1 MGAAP
6 RLGAGIN
13 AIGGGL
19 PPRSRAA
26 VRPPRGFGLPP
37 QKEVNQGGRPAA
49 APFNQPQAGRG
60 QAGRERRQLREVE
73 QIERLAAADAAKR
86 SGKPDVRAALEMATV
101 NVCSLR
107 DPKRRRERLRQLLN
121 SQLLNHNG
129 EIQVFCLQETWIADA
144 AGVDELREEWLSIAG
159 VDSWVVA
166 APCPDGDPAA
176 GVAILYASRHGSPT
190 AQALILESEHVEASG
205 RRCAAAV
212 RCGEWA
218 FTVAC
223 VYAPAQAAKRVQFFA
238 NTAFF
243 DRIDADDLVAAGDW
257 NSCIDDHNPNG
268 VQRRVG
274 DGNTLRGFF
283 RHLGATD
290 AYRHLHPCAPG
301 FTCVRSRAVAGD
313 GGSDS
318 DGDGGGGGGG
328 SFSKTRIDTFAVSG
342 ACVNRTVRCDTAPYL
357 ASDHFAVTLRIELV
371 APGNSAPAWFR
382 FPAHLSRSAVVA
394 DRVQRAA
401 NIFKELRAG
410 GVEPGEAWVRTK
422 VCLSY
427 LLRGAVITTK
437 LREQEHQRNT
447 LRRLRDAAT
456 RIEGHRAAE
465 VDMDA
470 YVNLVRAET
479 AAEVR
484 RTVAQRLRG
493 APTLRRESE
502 RARTAFFNLI
512 RRRRPR
518 TVIRSLQTGV
528 GAATTTS
535 DPELIRTTLDAFYS
549 RLFQGHLG
557 TNPGEL
563 DKAFCG
569 ASLDK
574 LLEHVAPRLSQ
585 EMRDMLGAPI
595 TLAELKVAALAAPPG
610 RTPGSDGIPA
620 ELYKVHWDELGPALL
635 ELYTSAIASGELPQE
650 LTEAIVTLMLKKDS
664 DAELPGSYRP
674 LSLINT
680 DYKILARV
688 LAARLKLVIGAVCG
702 PGQAAYVPERSI
714 FECTETVTSAIKI
727 MAELDSEYAEGA
739 LIFFDAEKAFDI
751 VQHAALFDRVMARM
765 GFGAPFI
772 RMVKLLYKGAGVRLL
787 VNSKL
792 GRRLLLLRGVRQGDP
807 LSGFLYIILGELR
820 RAAILEI
827 QRVNRLQQLPDR
839 WGLQLGSALSQLT
852 MFADDATYLLANWRY
867 IIYVMQANALY
878 NVSTGSRTN
887 AKKSRLLMPGV
898 ITAAARAGARVHKLV
913 PLGDGVVM
921 RYLGISIGRGLT
933 DEQRWRSVLDGLAAK
948 IADVRKIH
956 LSLTGRALVARVYL
970 CSRLWYVAA
979 AVHLPDA
986 IVAQINRMV
995 YNYINGSARTDRT
1008 KAGRLPRARMQRS
1021 VANGGVGAVNIAP
1034 VALANRFRVLAMVA
1048 HGRNRGVTAIST
1060 RAHFGRT
1067 VSQAVG
1073 PRAWV
1078 LPAVM
1083 PPWRSSPD
1091 AAAWKRVVFSAAK
1104 LQPAAAGPQARATNI
1119 FFNDQICVRG
1129 RMLRGTTVAEQ
1140 LMIRHRITRV
1150 WQILQMLRQPAALE
1164 TYEASFTAAERA
1176 KRPMVA
1182 VAGAKPRAADIHSVA
1197 AALPLPLLPECVVTP
1212 PPPGT
1217 LLRCRLPP
1225 EERAARGL
1233 PVAVRVTHLE
1243 PPNAVCEGGTVT
1255 ETNAVILPGPA
1266 TLPLPTLAAHYSAVF
1281 ATTSTPFVTT
1291 AHGFVHEGADTF
1303 DRLVFTVRG
1312 MEIPARDM
1320 RTRHFAALLQE
1331 KARAAELSKALPL
1344 VEKWGVALGGLPLP
1358 ANFVLTGGRG
1368 FFVWLSKTDL
1378 LSASQRNFMFL
1389 LMHRRL
1395 AVGSFLKHLGIA
1407 GVLGMCVWCAA
1418 CAPPR
1423 AVEETTEHLMW
1434 ECPATRAMW
1443 EHALTVAAVA
1453 LPARRLFGCKA
1464 ARPGDWS
1471 LERYRDIIFAPL
1483 PLAPHGPSHRATA
1496 AELAVWR
1503 IIRGEAIWA
1512 IWTLRNSQY
1521 SFPDKPAQPHYAV
1534 ERVASLFDVRLCQRI
1549 IEEIYSPSRG
1559 LTAAHWSHLVGVKG
1573 LTLQFNAVIGG
1584 AEHELEP
1591 ANDRHPR

>member
-1 MGAAP
+1 MRVGTGVAP
-6 RLGAGIN
+6 RLGADIN
-13 AIGGGL
+13 AIDGGQ
-19 PPRSRAA
+19 PPRLRAA
-26 VRPPRGFGLPP
+26 ARPPRGLGLPP
-37 QKEVNQGGRPAA
+37 QKEVNQGGGPAV
-49 APFNQPQAGRG
+49 APFNPKLAGRG
-60 QAGRERRQLREVE
+60 RRQLREVE
-73 QIERLAAADAAKR
+73 QIEKLAAADAAKR
-86 SGKPDVRAALEMATV
+86 SGKPEARAALEMATV

-107 DPKRRRERLRQLLN
+107 DPGRRRERLRQLLN
-121 SQLLNHNG
+121 SPLLNHNG
-129 EIQVFCLQETWIADA
+129 EIQVFCLQETWIDSDA
-144 AGVDELREEWLSIAG
+144 GIDELRADWQNIAG
-159 VDSWVVA
+159 ADSWVVA
-166 APCPDGDPAA
+166 APCPAGDPAA
-176 GVAILYASRHGSPT
+176 GVAILYASRHASPT
-190 AQALILESEHVEASG
+190 AQALILEGEHVEASG
-205 RRCAAAV
+205 RRCAATV

-223 VYAPAQAAKRVQFFA
+223 VYAPAQAAKRAQFFA

-243 DRIDADDLVAAGDW
+243 DRIDANDLVAAGDW
-257 NSCIDDHNPNG
+257 NSCVDDHNPNG
-268 VQRRVG
+268 VRRRAR
-274 DGNTLRGFF
+274 DGNTLREFF

-290 AYRHLHPCAPG
+290 AYRHLHPNAPG
-301 FTCVRSRAVAGD
+301 FTCVRPSAVAD
-313 GGSDS
+313 DDGSDS
-318 DGDGGGGGGG
+318 DGEGGDRGVGG

-342 ACVNRTVRCDTAPYL
+342 VCLGRTVRCDTAPYL
-357 ASDHFAVTLRIELV
+357 ATDHFAVTLCIELV
-371 APGNSAPAWFR
+371 APGNPASAWFR
-382 FPAHLSRSAVVA
+382 FPAHLARSAVVA
-394 DRVQRAA
+394 ERVQRAA
-401 NIFKELRAG
+401 NIFKELRAS

-437 LREQEHQRNT
+437 LREQEHQRST
-447 LRRLRDAAT
+447 LRRLRAAAS
-456 RIEGHRAAE
+456 RIEGHLAAE

-479 AAEVR
+479 AAEAR
-484 RTVAQRLRG
+484 RTVAKRLRG

-502 RARTAFFNLI
+502 RARTAFYNLL

-518 TVIRSLQTGV
+518 TVIRSLRTGV
-528 GAATTTS
+528 GIATTS

-569 ASLDK
+569 ASLDR

-765 GFGAPFI
+765 GFGASFI

-852 MFADDATYLLANWRY
+852 MFADDATYLLAHWRY
-867 IIYVMQANALY
+867 ICYVMQANELY

-887 AKKSRLLMPGV
+887 ASKSRLLMPGV
-898 ITAAARAGARVHKLV
+898 ISAAARAGALVHKLV
-913 PLGDGVVM
+913 PLGNGVVM
-921 RYLGISIGRGLT
+921 RYLGISIGRSLT

-948 IADVRKIH
+948 IVSVRKIH

-1008 KAGRLPRARMQRS
+1008 KAGRLSRACMQRS
-1021 VANGGVGAVNIAP
+1021 IANGGVGAVDIAA
-1034 VALANRFRVLAMVA
+1034 VALANRFRVLAAVA
-1048 HGRNRGVTAIST
+1048 LGANRGVTAIST
-1060 RAHFGRT
+1060 RAHFGQT

-1073 PRAWV
+1073 PLAWV
-1078 LPAVM
+1078 IPAVS
-1083 PPWRSSPD
+1083 PPRRLSPE

-1104 LQPAAAGPQARATNI
+1104 LQPAAAGSQARATNI

-1129 RMLRGTTVAEQ
+1129 RMLRGTSVAEQ
-1140 LMIRHRITRV
+1140 LMIKHRITRV
-1150 WQILQMLRQPAALE
+1150 WQILQMQLRPAKLDS
-1164 TYEASFTAAERA
+1164 YEASFTAEERA
-1176 KRPMVA
+1176 TRPMVA
-1182 VAGAKPRAADIHSVA
+1182 VAGAKPRAADILAVA
-1197 AALPLPLLPECVVTP
+1197 AALSQPLVQFACDASP
-1212 PPPGT
+1212 PAPGT
-1217 LLRCRLPP
+1217 LLLCRLAP
-1225 EERAARGL
+1225 EERAAQGL
-1233 PVAVRVTHLE
+1233 PAAVRVILLA
-1243 PPNAVCEGGTVT
+1243 PPNAVCEGGTMT

-1266 TLPLPTLAAHYSAVF
+1266 MLPLATIAANYSAVF
-1281 ATTSTPFVTT
+1281 ATTSTPLVTT
-1291 AHGFVHEGADTF
+1291 AHGFVHTGAGTG
-1303 DRLVFTVRG
+1303 DRLVFTVG
-1312 MEIPARDM
+1312 GKEIPARDM
-1320 RTRHFAALLQE
+1320 LTRHFAALLQE
-1331 KARAAELSKALPL
+1331 KARKAELSKALPL
-1344 VEKWGVALGGLPLP
+1344 VEKWDVALGGLPLP

-1407 GVLGMCVWCAA
+1407 GVFGMCAWCAA

-1434 ECPATRAMW
+1434 DCPATRAMW
-1443 EHALTVAAVA
+1443 EHALTVAAAA
-1453 LPARRLFGCKA
+1453 LPARRLFGCRA
-1464 ARPGDWS
+1464 AKPGDWS

-1483 PLAPHGPSHRATA
+1483 PLAPRGPSHRATA

-1534 ERVASLFDVRLCQRI
+1534 ERVATLFDVRLCQRI

-1559 LTAAHWSHLVGVKG
+1559 LTVAHWSHLVGVKG
-1573 LTLQFNAVIGG
+1573 LSLQFNAVIGG
-1584 AEHELEP
+1584 AEHVLEP
-1591 ANDRHPR
+1591 ADDRHPR